1 MSDDH
6 SPLPAFPSI
15 RHCYINLFPSQSVF
29 GSDLHKHKIVYFL
42 KESNMD
48 QNFYQGVKNINH
60 QDVRINIIQ
69 IIGRLFT

>member
-6 SPLPAFPSI
+6 SPLPTFPSI
-15 RHCYINLFPSQSVF
+15 RHCYINLFPFQSVF
-29 GSDLHKHKIVYFL
+29 GSDLHKHKIVCFL

-48 QNFYQGVKNINH
+48 QNFYQGVKNISR